1 MYYINNKTCLELLI
15 LWESKIN
22 MKKSEFI
29 LNDLVSKIV
38 QKKFESLKL
47 PSLRE
52 LAGYYQVSVTTIQN
66 ILTPLRRLGIVYA
79 KPKSGLYLYSK
90 NIHKNMIFN
99 TMTKYPVNDIKNEMI
114 YLYKRPMENN
124 EYTTFDLDLDQKQ
137 YVWEFARKR
146 TYQFEVVEIEK
157 TIFPYYLFPI
167 MDKSIV
173 EGSLQMFVH
182 EQGHRISHYMTTY
195 KSVLLTR
202 EESIILRVKKQPA
215 MKILNYCIWEDGQ
228 IYGISETT
236 ALDYSVTYVSPFDT
250 QILKQYKKGE

>member
-1 MYYINNKTCLELLI
+1 
-15 LWESKIN
+15 

-29 LNDLVSKIV
+29 LNDLVSKII

-66 ILTPLRRLGIVYA
+66 AITPLRRLGIIYS

-99 TMTKYPVNDIKNEMI
+99 TMTKYPVNEIKNEMI
-114 YLYKRPMENN
+114 SLKQRSMKNS
-124 EYTTFDLDLDQKQ
+124 EYTTFDLDSNQEQ
-137 YVWEFARKR
+137 YVWEFSRKR
-146 TYQFEVVEIEK
+146 IYQYEAVEIEK
-157 TIFPYYLFPI
+157 TIFPCYLFPI
-167 MDKSIV
+167 MDQSIV

-182 EQGHRISHYMTTY
+182 EQGHRISHYLTTY
-195 KSVLLTR
+195 KSALLTK
-202 EESIILRVKKQPA
+202 EEAAILRVKKQPA
-215 MKILNYCIWEDGQ
+215 MKILNYCIWENGQ

-236 ALDYSVTYVSPFDT
+236 ALNYSVTYVSPFNT
-250 QILKQYKKGE
+250 QILKQYKMSE